1 MKALITQLA
10 KLGNFLAV
18 GGFWFSVWLYRA
30 LLFVLAGGC
39 IGVLVAPIAKVLFFK
54 QSSWGDVLLGGFVTG
69 LQYSGLWATAVA
81 LVWVIMDR
89 KQVLQT
95 ACHVLGCK
103 KRAASGSD
111 PTE

>member
-1 MKALITQLA
+1 MKALIIQLA
-10 KLGNFLAV
+10 KLGNYLAV

-30 LLFVLAGGC
+30 LLFILAGGC
-39 IGVLVAPIAKVLFFK
+39 VGFLVSPIVKVLFFK
-54 QSSWGDVLLGGFVTG
+54 QSSWGDVLFGGFVTG

-89 KQVLQT
+89 KQVLEN
-95 ACHVLGCK
+95 ACHVLGC
-103 KRAASGSD
+103 RESVTAVSD